1 MWTGLSAIVIA
12 GAFLWT
18 KRNTVR
24 SVTGDRAGDTGDADP
39 SATAAEA
46 M

>member
-12 GAFLWT
+12 VAFLWT
-18 KRNTVR
+18 KRNAVR
-24 SVTGDRAGDTGDADP
+24 SVTGDRPGDTGEDP
-39 SATAAEA
+39 SAAAAEA

>member
-12 GAFLWT
+12 VAFLWT
-18 KRNTVR
+18 KRNAVR
-24 SVTGDRAGDTGDADP
+24 SGTADRAGGTGDADP
-39 SATAAEA
+39 SAPAAEA

>member
-1 MWTGLSAIVIA
+1 MWTGPSAIVIA
-12 GAFLWT
+12 GTFLWT

-39 SATAAEA
+39 SAAAAEA